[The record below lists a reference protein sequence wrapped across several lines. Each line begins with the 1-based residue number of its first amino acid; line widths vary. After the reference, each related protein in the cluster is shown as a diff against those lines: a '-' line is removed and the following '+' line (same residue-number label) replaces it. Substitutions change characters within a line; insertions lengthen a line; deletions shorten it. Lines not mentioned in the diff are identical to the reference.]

1 MSKEKSTANIWLVIG
16 VVVLIAL
23 LLIWLTVADFFG
35 DTDVAA
41 LVSPLVSTF
50 SIASALMEGA
60 GESEVAASSFFM
72 IEKMK
77 MADRAQRAMSMPQMA
92 ATEILPHSSM
102 GMDTR

>member
-41 LVSPLVSTF
+41 LVSPLV
-50 SIASALMEGA
+50 
-60 GESEVAASSFFM
+60 
-72 IEKMK
+72 
-77 MADRAQRAMSMPQMA
+77 
-92 ATEILPHSSM
+92 
-102 GMDTR
+102 